1 MKFIA
6 DENIPYQVVEV
17 LRQAGYEVSTV
28 VETTYLGMR
37 NDELATL
44 SIQLQRAVLTRDA
57 DFTHLGQALMR
68 KIKAIYIRLS
78 GDPNIM
84 AMRVLDNIQRCI
96 EILQDHNIVVLD
108 ETSCLAL

>member
-57 DFTHLGQALMR
+57 DFTHGASFDEEDQGDLH
-68 KIKAIYIRLS
+68 KAKRRPQYY
-78 GDPNIM
+78 GD
-84 AMRVLDNIQRCI
+84 ASLR
-96 EILQDHNIVVLD
+96 
-108 ETSCLAL
+108 